1 MSRKMLT
8 KAIAL
13 LIAVSMMI
21 TLFIG
26 CGNTA
31 AEPTATATK
40 AADTATTAAPEKE
53 YVIRMSTTQ
62 AGIPNNND
70 VVDKLSELLGVK
82 LKMDVL
88 PSGADGANKLNLL
101 LASNDFPDI
110 INEVPEIATAGRL
123 IVKDGFAKF
132 TMDELKA
139 NMPKYFE
146 FMNTNAGPAAEKMWA
161 AKTKYDGGDGAT
173 MKALSTI
180 YPNSMIPYGGVWRLD
195 MLEEAGVTSVPTT
208 IEEFGNALAKIKAK
222 WPKNY
227 PMTARGAYLWQAF
240 TTIFGAYG
248 VVAYDWGIYD
258 DGQPMPGMLS
268 KNAKAAFAK
277 LNEWFKKGY
286 IDPEYVTLKDPP
298 SMGTGNTAFSEWA
311 GWANYD
317 AELPNASLRIEAQK
331 LNPKAKF
338 AMTPLLKSELYPDV
352 KPTWPVWD
360 PIDYGVG
367 TTGFGLQLENDKDK
381 LFKCMQIVERLLFDK
396 EVSLVS
402 QFGIEGKHWT
412 RNSDNSVTIS
422 PDFPINS
429 ELSIK
434 QGVYGQAYL
443 ALNNIAVAQ
452 TFLNGDLYY
461 KQRDKYMSM
470 LGIDMQNWSGILKVS
485 LQKGAF
491 KDASGTDINMT
502 EIYKLQ
508 DQAFVRLIS
517 GEKPISWFDEFV
529 SQWKKAGG
537 DQLIEAA
544 NRDWVGK

>member
-8 KAIAL
+8 RAVAL
-13 LIAVSMMI
+13 LIAFSMMI
-21 TLFIG
+21 ALFVG

-31 AEPTATATK
+31 TNPS
-40 AADTATTAAPEKE
+40 TTAAKTEAENTTAKVPEK

-62 AGIPNNND
+62 AGIPNSNE
-70 VVDKLSELLGVK
+70 VVDKLSEMLGVT

-88 PSGADGANKLNLL
+88 PRGADGANKLNLL

-139 NMPKYFE
+139 NMPKYYE

-161 AKTKYDGGDGAT
+161 AKTKYDGGDGKT

-180 YPNSMIPYGGVWRLD
+180 YPDSMIPYGGVWRMD

-208 IEEFGNALAKIKAK
+208 IEEFGNALGKIKAK

-248 VVAYDWGIYD
+248 LVAYDWGIYD

-268 KNAKAAFAK
+268 KNAKLAFAK

-298 SMGTGNTAFSEWA
+298 NMGTGNTAFSEWA

-317 AELPNASLRIEAQK
+317 SELPNATLRTEAQK
-331 LNPKAKF
+331 LNPNARF
-338 AMTPLLKSELYPDV
+338 AMTPLIKSELYPDV

-367 TTGFGLQLENDKDK
+367 TTGFGLQLENDKNK
-381 LFKCMQIVERLLFDK
+381 LYKSMQIVESLLFDK
-396 EVSLVS
+396 EISLVG

-412 RNSDNSVTIS
+412 RNGDTVTIS
-422 PDFPINS
+422 EKFPMYS
-429 ELSIK
+429 EAATN
-434 QGVYGQAYL
+434 QGVYGQAYT

-452 TFLNGDLYY
+452 TYLKGDLYY
-461 KQRDKYMSM
+461 KQKAKYMSTM
-470 LGIDMQNWSGILKVS
+470 GIDMQNWSGILKVS

-491 KDASGTDINMT
+491 KDASGNDINMT

-508 DQAFVRLIS
+508 DQAFVWLIS

-537 DQLIEAA
+537 DKLIEAA